1 MRLAAGRLLL
11 TTLLLISL
19 AAGQATAQTKSTKKR
34 PKDKKPAAAAKDSGK
49 SSDDDKT
56 PSPEKKPDNKTDKKP
71 AADAA
76 KGTEKKEPAKKEPEK
91 PATVKVKKGP
101 FHIDVSL
108 DGVFEAQ
115 DQAEVVVRPQEW
127 PLLQVLKAVD
137 HGTPVKQGDLI
148 LALDT
153 EKIDH
158 TITDLRAELQLN
170 ELAVKQSET
179 QLAALEKVAPL
190 DTDAN
195 ERAQRM
201 AKEDFKLYQDVE
213 KPLSVKINE
222 YRLKASKEQLEY
234 AEEEYRQLEKMYKA
248 DDLREETEKIVLR
261 RAKNGVDRAKL
272 SLELAQASYDEAKKL
287 SLPRQDERA
296 KEVTE
301 RALIDVDLTR
311 ASIPL
316 LMSKHRL
323 ELEKLKLAR
332 TQGEERLTKLNADRE
347 AMVVKA
353 PIDGIVYYGRCVR
366 GKWAAMSHETLRRGA
381 NVQPNDVVMTIVKA
395 RPMIIRTTVPESQ
408 AQRIHSG
415 QTAYVEPVGFV
426 NKNLTAV
433 VHRVSPVPLGSSGFD
448 CQLTVA
454 SDALNDAIMP
464 GMNCEMKVIPYKKS
478 DALTVPPKSV
488 FTEDL
493 DPLKQYVYL
502 VGKNGKPQK
511 RTVTTGE
518 HNEKQVE
525 VLSGLAAGDEILQ
538 EKPKEE

>member
-1 MRLAAGRLLL
+1 KAKDG
-11 TTLLLISL
+11 
-19 AAGQATAQTKSTKKR
+19 
-34 PKDKKPAAAAKDSGK
+34 DKKEAA
-49 SSDDDKT
+49 
-56 PSPEKKPDNKTDKKP
+56 
-71 AADAA
+71 
-76 KGTEKKEPAKKEPEK
+76 K
-91 PATVKVKKGP
+91 PATAKVKKGP

-115 DQAEVVVRPQEW
+115 DEAELVIRPQEW
-127 PLLQVLKAVD
+127 PQLQVLKAVD
-137 HGTPVKQGDLI
+137 HGTAVKQGDLV

-158 TITDLRAELQLN
+158 TIAELRAELQLN
-170 ELAVKQSET
+170 ELSVKQSEA

-190 DTDAN
+190 DSDAN

-201 AKEDFKLYQDVE
+201 AKEDWKLYQDVE
-213 KPLSVKINE
+213 KPLSVKMNE
-222 YRLKASKEQLEY
+222 YRLKSAKEQLEY

-272 SLELAQASYDEAKKL
+272 SLEFAQASYNEAKKL

-296 KEVTE
+296 KEQTE
-301 RALIDVDLTR
+301 RALIEVDLTK

-316 LMSKHRL
+316 LMNKHRL

-332 TQGEERLTKLNADRE
+332 TQGEDKLNKLISDRE

-353 PIDGIVYYGRCVR
+353 PMDGIVYYGRCVR

-381 NVQPNDVVMTIVKA
+381 PVQPNDVFMTIVKP

-408 AQRIHSG
+408 AQRIHAG
-415 QTAYVEPVGFV
+415 QTAYVDPVGFV
-426 NKNLTAV
+426 DQKLTAI
-433 VHRVSPVPLGSSGFD
+433 VHRVGTVPMGGSGFD
-448 CQLTVA
+448 CQMTVA
-454 SDALNDAIMP
+454 SDALNQAIMP
-464 GMNCEMKVIPYKKS
+464 GMNCEMKLIPYKKS
-478 DALTVPPKSV
+478 DALTVPPKAV

-493 DPLKQYVYL
+493 DPSKQYVFL
-502 VGKNGKPQK
+502 VAKDGKPQK
-511 RTVTTGE
+511 RTVTLGE
-518 HNEKQVE
+518 RNEKQAE
-525 VLSGLAAGDEILQ
+525 VLNGLAAGDEILL

>member
-1 MRLAAGRLLL
+1 MRLAAAGRLLL
-11 TTLLLISL
+11 STLLLISL
-19 AAGQATAQTKSTKKR
+19 AAGQASAQSKPTKKR
-34 PKDKKPAAAAKDSGK
+34 PKGDKPAAAAKESGK
-49 SSDDDKT
+49 SDEASKST
-56 PSPEKKPDNKTDKKP
+56 ASDKKST
-71 AADAA
+71 ASADAA
-76 KGTEKKEPAKKEPEK
+76 KGKDADKKEAAK
-91 PATVKVKKGP
+91 PATAKVKKGP
-101 FHIDVSL
+101 FHIEVSL

-115 DQAEVVVRPQEW
+115 DQAELVIRPQEW

-137 HGTPVKQGDLI
+137 HGTAVKQGDLV

-158 TITDLRAELQLN
+158 TISELRAEMQLN
-170 ELAVKQSET
+170 ELAVKQSEA

-201 AKEDFKLYQDVE
+201 AKEDWKLYQDVD
-213 KPLSVKINE
+213 KPLSVKMNE
-222 YRLKASKEQLEY
+222 YRLKSAQEQLEY

-272 SLELAQASYDEAKKL
+272 GLEFAQASYNEAKKL

-296 KEVTE
+296 KEQTE

-316 LMSKHRL
+316 LMNKHRL

-332 TQGEERLTKLNADRE
+332 TQGEEKLSKLISDRE

-353 PIDGIVYYGRCVR
+353 PMDGIVYYGRCVR
-366 GKWAAMSHETLRRGA
+366 GKWAAMSHETLRRGSPI
-381 NVQPNDVVMTIVKA
+381 QPNDVVMTIVKP

-408 AQRIHSG
+408 AQRVHAG
-415 QTAYVEPVGFV
+415 QTAYVDPVGFV
-426 NKNLTAV
+426 DQKLTAI
-433 VHRVSPVPLGSSGFD
+433 VHRVGTIPMGGSGFD
-448 CQLTVA
+448 CQMTVA
-454 SDALNDAIMP
+454 SDALNQAIMP
-464 GMNCEMKVIPYKKS
+464 GMNCEMKLIPYKKA
-478 DALTVPPKSV
+478 DALTVPPKAV

-493 DPLKQYVYL
+493 DPSKQYVYL
-502 VGKNGKPQK
+502 VGKKDGKPQK
-511 RTVTTGE
+511 RTVTLGE
-518 HNEKQVE
+518 RNEKQVE
-525 VLSGLAAGDEILQ
+525 VLSGLAAGEEILT

>member
-11 TTLLLISL
+11 STLLLISL
-19 AAGQATAQTKSTKKR
+19 AAGQATAQSKSTKKR
-34 PKDKKPAAAAKDSGK
+34 PKAEKKPSSAAKEPDKSGDAAKATTAEKKPA
-49 SSDDDKT
+49 
-56 PSPEKKPDNKTDKKP
+56 NKTDE
-71 AADAA
+71 A
-76 KGTEKKEPAKKEPEK
+76 KGSEKKETEKKEPEKKEPAK

-115 DQAEVVVRPQEW
+115 DQAEVVIRPQEW

-137 HGTPVKQGDLI
+137 HGTAVKQGDLI

-158 TITDLRAELQLN
+158 TVSELRAELQLN
-170 ELAVKQSET
+170 ELGVKQSEA

-201 AKEDFKLYQDVE
+201 AKEDWKLYQDVE
-213 KPLSVKINE
+213 KPLSVKFND
-222 YRLKASKEQLEY
+222 YRLKSAQEQLEY

-272 SLELAQASYDEAKKL
+272 NMEFAQASYNEAKKL
-287 SLPRQDERA
+287 SLPRQEERA
-296 KEVTE
+296 KEQTD
-301 RALIDVDLTR
+301 RALIDVDLTK

-316 LMSKHRL
+316 AMNKHRL

-332 TQGEERLTKLNADRE
+332 SQGEEKLGKLISDRE

-353 PIDGIVYYGRCVR
+353 PMDGIVYYGRCVR
-366 GKWAAMSHETLRRGA
+366 GKWAAMSHETLRRGSPI
-381 NVQPNDVVMTIVKA
+381 QPNDIVMTIVKA

-408 AQRIHSG
+408 AQRIHAG
-415 QTAYVEPVGFV
+415 QTAYVQPVGFLDG
-426 NKNLTAV
+426 KLTAV
-433 VHRVSPVPLGSSGFD
+433 VHRVGSVPMGGAGFD
-448 CQLTVA
+448 CQMTVA
-454 SDALNDAIMP
+454 SDALNEAIMP
-464 GMNCEMKVIPYKKS
+464 GMNCELKLIPYKKS

-493 DPLKQYVYL
+493 DPAKQYVYL
-502 VGKNGKPQK
+502 VSKDGKPQK
-511 RTVTTGE
+511 RAVTLGE
-518 HNEKQVE
+518 KNEKQVE
-525 VLSGLAAGDEILQ
+525 VLDGLAAGDEILQ
-538 EKPKEE
+538 EKPKED

>member
-1 MRLAAGRLLL
+1 MRLAAAGRLLL
-11 TTLLLISL
+11 STLLLISL
-19 AAGQATAQTKSTKKR
+19 AAGQATAQSKSTKKR
-34 PKDKKPAAAAKDSGK
+34 PKDDKKPSADAKESGK
-49 SSDDDKT
+49 SD
-56 PSPEKKPDNKTDKKP
+56 
-71 AADAA
+71 DAA
-76 KGTEKKEPAKKEPEK
+76 KASGSEKKATASADSAKGKDADKKEVAK

-115 DQAEVVVRPQEW
+115 DQAELVIRPQEW

-137 HGTPVKQGDLI
+137 HGSAVKQGDLV

-158 TITDLRAELQLN
+158 TISELRADLQLN
-170 ELAVKQSET
+170 ELAVKQSEA

-190 DTDAN
+190 DADAN

-201 AKEDFKLYQDVE
+201 AKEDWKLYQDVD
-213 KPLSVKINE
+213 KPLSVKMNE
-222 YRLKASKEQLEY
+222 YRLKSAQEQLEY

-272 SLELAQASYDEAKKL
+272 SLEFAQASYNEAKKL

-296 KEVTE
+296 KEQTE
-301 RALIDVDLTR
+301 RALIDVEFTK

-316 LMSKHRL
+316 LINKHRL
-323 ELEKLKLAR
+323 ELDKLKLAR
-332 TQGEERLTKLNADRE
+332 SQGEEKLDKLIADRE

-353 PIDGIVYYGRCVR
+353 PMDGIVYYGRSVR
-366 GKWAAMSHETLRRGA
+366 GKWAAMSHETLRRGSPI
-381 NVQPNDVVMTIVKA
+381 QPNDVVMTIVKP

-408 AQRIHSG
+408 AQRIHAG
-415 QTAYVEPVGFV
+415 QTAYVDPVGFIDQ
-426 NKNLTAV
+426 KLTAI
-433 VHRVSPVPLGSSGFD
+433 VHRVGTVPMGGSGFD

-454 SDALNDAIMP
+454 SEALNEAIMP
-464 GMNCEMKVIPYKKS
+464 GMNCEMKLIPYKKS
-478 DALTVPPKSV
+478 DALTVPLKSV

-493 DPLKQYVYL
+493 DPFKQYVYL
-502 VGKNGKPQK
+502 VGKDGKPKK
-511 RTVTTGE
+511 RTVTLGE
-518 HNEKQVE
+518 RNEKQVE
-525 VLSGLAAGDEILQ
+525 VLSGLAAGEEILS

>member
-1 MRLAAGRLLL
+1 MRLAAAGRLLL
-11 TTLLLISL
+11 STLLLVSL
-19 AAGQATAQTKSTKKR
+19 AAGQAAAQSKSTKKR
-34 PKDKKPAAAAKDSGK
+34 NKSDKKPSADAKESSKSDDATKAASTEKKPAAG
-49 SSDDDKT
+49 
-56 PSPEKKPDNKTDKKP
+56 EN
-71 AADAA
+71 AA
-76 KGTEKKEPAKKEPEK
+76 KGKDSDKKDKDADKKEAAK
-91 PATVKVKKGP
+91 PATAKVKKGP

-115 DQAEVVVRPQEW
+115 DQAELVIRPQEW
-127 PLLQVLKAVD
+127 PQLQVLKAVD
-137 HGTPVKQGDLI
+137 HGTAVKQGDLV

-158 TITDLRAELQLN
+158 TIAELRADLQLN
-170 ELAVKQSET
+170 ELAVKQSEA

-201 AKEDFKLYQDVE
+201 AREDWKLYQDVD
-213 KPLSVKINE
+213 KPLSAKMNE
-222 YRLKASKEQLEY
+222 YRLKSAQEGLEY

-272 SLELAQASYDEAKKL
+272 NLEFAQASYNEAKKL

-296 KEVTE
+296 KEQTE

-316 LMSKHRL
+316 LMNKHRL

-332 TQGEERLTKLNADRE
+332 TQGEDKLNKLIADRE

-353 PIDGIVYYGRCVR
+353 PMDGIVYYGRCVR

-381 NVQPNDVVMTIVKA
+381 QIQPNDVVMTIVKP

-415 QTAYVEPVGFV
+415 QTAYVDPVGFV
-426 NKNLTAV
+426 DQKPTAI
-433 VHRVSPVPLGSSGFD
+433 VHRVGTVPMGGSGFD

-454 SDALNDAIMP
+454 SDALNEAIMP
-464 GMNCEMKVIPYKKS
+464 GMNCELKLIPYKE
-478 DALTVPPKSV
+478 VRR
-488 FTEDL
+488 L
-493 DPLKQYVYL
+493 D
-502 VGKNGKPQK
+502 
-511 RTVTTGE
+511 RAA
-518 HNEKQVE
+518 QVRIHRRPRAVE
-525 VLSGLAAGDEILQ
+525 AICLLSRQGRKVEEADRHDRRAEREAGGSAQ
-538 EKPKEE
+538 RPGRG